1 MQPKKQKKDE
11 SEVPYL
17 ETKRKSFDLKPMLPK
32 RTKVRSLIWKSMRSP
47 QRSKRGGKAQ
57 IDAAK
62 ATAQDAGPSNP
73 APQMPAQPPIDP
85 ELLLSLIRQLQPSI
99 QSLQQP
105 TPSVPTTPIP
115 TPAQPPVQSLQQP
128 TPTVPTATPAGRIQV
143 ANQKMKATVLNFS
156 GTIDPFAWEHED
168 HIFVVWTEWDPDLLT
183 FHHSVAQPTQLR
195 VDVTQRPPS
204 HAFFQSALPGMVV
217 PQFEDKTSSFII
229 DLGIPC
235 TVWPPISG
243 LSWLWDGGDGVFEGG
258 RKGRKNVLR
267 EQ

>member
-1 MQPKKQKKDE
+1 MPPKKQKKDE
-11 SEVPYL
+11 SEVPDL
-17 ETKRKSFDLKPMLPK
+17 EIHEKPAK
-32 RTKVRSLIWKSMRSP
+32 KQK
-47 QRSKRGGKAQ
+47 GGKAQ

-105 TPSVPTTPIP
+105 TLPSSIPTTQ
-115 TPAQPPVQSLQQP
+115 AQPPVQSLQQP

-235 TVWPPISG
+235 TVVG
-243 LSWLWDGGDGVFEGG
+243 RLSRVYPGCGMEGMVFLKGGE
-258 RKGRKNVLR
+258 KGERMY
-267 EQ
+267 